1 MGWGCDKYLIY
12 SVGMYGIIALAN
24 LVIGIVCNHTLPGPT
39 NFAKNNPFS
48 IIFFLIFDKL

>member
-1 MGWGCDKYLIY
+1 MGWGWDKYLIY